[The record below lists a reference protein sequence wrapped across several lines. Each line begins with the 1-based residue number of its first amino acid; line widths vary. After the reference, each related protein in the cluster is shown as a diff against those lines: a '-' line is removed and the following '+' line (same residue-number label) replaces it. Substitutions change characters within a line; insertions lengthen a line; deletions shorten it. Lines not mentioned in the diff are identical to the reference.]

1 MIVHDRLAANKSQ
14 RVQDLFAAAG
24 ATTLLTPAAACP
36 LSAVET
42 MFAII
47 KARYRRWLQGL
58 WGEATPQGSMKQL
71 EFILN
76 GVRRRE
82 AKKVAKCAY
91 NIYEQ
96 VLHGQPC

>member
-1 MIVHDRLAANKSQ
+1 MRD
-14 RVQDLFAAAG
+14 

-42 MFAII
+42 MFAIV

-58 WGEATPQGSMKQL
+58 WGEAKPQDVLRQL
-71 EFILN
+71 HTIYS
-76 GVRRRE
+76 GISRSE
-82 AKKVAKCAY
+82 AKRVARCAFK
-91 NIYEQ
+91 IYEQ